1 MPIIKKTLPE
11 TAFLVSAGC
20 AKDIVAVGYLF
31 SEWLLLADENIPG
44 DFKLLMLLW
53 PRHCY

>member
-11 TAFLVSAGC
+11 TAFLVSAGR
-20 AKDIVAVGYLF
+20 AKGIVAVGYLF